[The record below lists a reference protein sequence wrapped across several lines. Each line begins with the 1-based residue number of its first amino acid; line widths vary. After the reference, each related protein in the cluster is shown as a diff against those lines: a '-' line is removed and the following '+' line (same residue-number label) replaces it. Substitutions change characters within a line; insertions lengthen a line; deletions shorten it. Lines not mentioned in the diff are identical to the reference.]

1 MNNCQYNF
9 SKLCQYLNNHI
20 RSFATSSLV
29 PELNEFVYQHSNNE
43 YGVYLSDQELQNF
56 VLFLA
61 ELYDK
66 LEVKVK
72 ELLSNF

>member
-9 SKLCQYLNNHI
+9 SKLCHYLNNHI
-20 RSFATSSLV
+20 RSFATSCLV
-29 PELNEFVYQHSNNE
+29 PELNEFVYQRSNNQ
-43 YGVYLSDQELQNF
+43 YGVYLSNQELQNF

-66 LEVKVK
+66 IEVIF
-72 ELLSNF
+72 LLL